1 MKEENKRKKKDEAQD
16 EASERA
22 KRNEEYAMM
31 INILFSY
38 AVTNILNLYKTIPT
52 LEKGFMYSFDGD
64 SVARQR
70 RVNEILNDLK
80 SASVRTI
87 KRGIYQEWDIANKE
101 CDEIIASA
109 MGRKTLDLSTFHRW
123 TDRNQSA
130 RDAFF
135 KRRERG
141 LNLSDRIWKSVKQLR
156 EEMEIAMTISIEDGD
171 SASSMSRKIREYLKD
186 PDLMFRRFRYKIGE
200 EDVIDPETGET
211 IGKKPIYG
219 LKWKK
224 KIRDEKTGKIHF
236 IDYDRDSYKTGV
248 GVYKSSAK
256 NAMRVARTETNIA
269 YRMADHHR
277 WQQMEFVIGQR
288 IQVSRSH
295 KEEDICDK
303 LQGDYPKDFVFTG
316 WHPQCYCYATPIL
329 ISEDEMA
336 KVNEAFLKGE
346 SYEPKE
352 NQITEYPKGFREWIA
367 DNADKIVDSR
377 RSGKSPYFIKD
388 NPKIINE
395 IIKK

>member
-1 MKEENKRKKKDEAQD
+1 MRNHIKIGVMKEENKRKKKDEAQD

-70 RVNEILNDLK
+70 KVNEILNDLK

-200 EDVIDPETGET
+200 EDVIDPETGE
-211 IGKKPIYG
+211 P
-219 LKWKK
+219 
-224 KIRDEKTGKIHF
+224 
-236 IDYDRDSYKTGV
+236 
-248 GVYKSSAK
+248 
-256 NAMRVARTETNIA
+256 
-269 YRMADHHR
+269 
-277 WQQMEFVIGQR
+277 
-288 IQVSRSH
+288 
-295 KEEDICDK
+295 
-303 LQGDYPKDFVFTG
+303 
-316 WHPQCYCYATPIL
+316 
-329 ISEDEMA
+329 
-336 KVNEAFLKGE
+336 
-346 SYEPKE
+346 
-352 NQITEYPKGFREWIA
+352 
-367 DNADKIVDSR
+367 
-377 RSGKSPYFIKD
+377 SGKSPSMV
-388 NPKIINE
+388 
-395 IIKK
+395 